1 MRHDVLAR
9 IPAIRQ
15 QRTLPSGFIE
25 KANQPYELH
34 LIWHL
39 SPPQFPNTCT
49 AAQSEAGESGFRI
62 HSNCTSRNACAGG
75 MPCASRLC
83 TAGEKRADC
92 WVSTGQSVAMTG
104 GGAGGGEGGAGPCVA
119 SPRGG
124 LPAG

>member
-62 HSNCTSRNACAGG
+62 HSKCTSRNACAGG
-75 MPCASRLC
+75 KPCASRFC
-83 TAGEKRADC
+83 TAGEKGAAC
-92 WVSTGQSVAMTG
+92 WASTGPSRPTNG
-104 GGAGGGEGGAGPCVA
+104 GGAAA
-119 SPRGG
+119 
-124 LPAG
+124 